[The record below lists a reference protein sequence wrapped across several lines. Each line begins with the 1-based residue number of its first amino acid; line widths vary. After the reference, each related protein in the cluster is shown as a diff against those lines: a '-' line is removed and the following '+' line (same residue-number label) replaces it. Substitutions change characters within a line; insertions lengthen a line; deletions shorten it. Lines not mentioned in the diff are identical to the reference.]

1 MYTLQELVQSID
13 HTLLKPVATE
23 EDYRRLCREAIE
35 YGFKAVCVLPFYVP
49 FCVEQLRNTAVAVAT
64 VIGFPLGANASM
76 VKAYEAEKAFRD
88 GAAEVDVVMQLGA
101 LKEQRYDEVLADLQQ
116 VVKVA
121 RAFCERKMV
130 KVIIETGL
138 LTAEEKKMACTI
150 AVQAG
155 ADFVKTSTGFNG
167 GGATVEDVR
176 LLAEITGGRA
186 RVKASGGIRT
196 WEQAEKLLLAGASRL
211 GTSSGVQ
218 IVQEFVSFANLDY
231 N

>member
-1 MYTLQELVQSID
+1 MFTLQEIVRSID
-13 HTLLKPVATE
+13 HTLLKPVAGE

-35 YGFKAVCVLPFYVP
+35 YGFKAVCVLPYYVP
-49 FCVEQLRNTAVAVAT
+49 FCVAQLRNTAVAVAT
-64 VIGFPLGANASM
+64 VIGFPLGANASE

-101 LKEQRYDEVLADLQQ
+101 LKEQRYHDVLEDLQQ

-121 RAFCERKMV
+121 HAFQEQKIV

-138 LTAEEKKMACTI
+138 LTVEEKKVACEL
-150 AVQAG
+150 VVKAG

-167 GGATVEDVR
+167 GGATVEDVS
-176 LLAEITGGRA
+176 LMADIVGDKAL
-186 RVKASGGIRT
+186 VKASGGIRT
-196 WEQAEKLLLAGASRL
+196 WEQAEKFLLAGASRL

-218 IVQEFVSFANLDY
+218 IVQEYKSQRER
-231 N
+231 

>member
-1 MYTLQELVQSID
+1 MFTLQEVVQSID
-13 HTLLKPVATE
+13 HTLLKPVAIE

-35 YGFKAVCVLPFYVP
+35 NGFKAVCVLPFYVP
-49 FCVEQLRNTAVAVAT
+49 FCVQQLHNTAVAVAT

-88 GAAEVDVVMQLGA
+88 GATEVDVVIQLGA
-101 LKEQRYDEVLADLQQ
+101 LKEQRYHDVLADIQQ
-116 VVKVA
+116 VVNVA
-121 RAFCERKMV
+121 RDFQERKIV

-138 LTAEEKKMACTI
+138 LTAEEKKMAC
-150 AVQAG
+150 ALALKAG

-176 LLAEITGGRA
+176 LLAEITRGQAG
-186 RVKASGGIRT
+186 VKASGGIRT
-196 WEQAEKLLLAGASRL
+196 WEQAEKLLQAGASRL

-218 IVQEFVSFANLDY
+218 IVQEYKSQRER
-231 N
+231 

>member
-1 MYTLQELVQSID
+1 VYTLQEVVQSID
-13 HTLLKPVATE
+13 HTLLKPAATE

-49 FCVEQLRNTAVAVAT
+49 FCVEQLRNTTVAVAT

-88 GAAEVDVVMQLGA
+88 GAAEADVVMQLGA
-101 LKEQRYDEVLADLQQ
+101 LKGQRYDDVLVDLQQ
-116 VVKVA
+116 VVNIA
-121 RAFCERKMV
+121 RAFQERKLV

-138 LTAEEKKMACTI
+138 LTVEEKKIACQL
-150 AVQAG
+150 AVKAG

-167 GGATVEDVR
+167 GGATVEDVS
-176 LLAEITGGRA
+176 LMAEIIGDQA
-186 RVKASGGIRT
+186 WVKASGGIRT
-196 WEQAEKLLLAGASRL
+196 WEQAEKLLQAGASRL

-218 IVQEFVSFANLDY
+218 IVQEFVSYSNLDY

>member
-1 MYTLQELVQSID
+1 MFTLQEVVHSID
-13 HTLLKPVATE
+13 HTLLKPVAME
-23 EDYRRLCREAIE
+23 EDYRRLCREAVE

-49 FCVEQLRNTAVAVAT
+49 FCVEQLRNTTVAVAT
-64 VIGFPLGANASM
+64 VIGFPLGANAST
-76 VKAYEAEKAFRD
+76 VKAFEAEKALCD

-101 LKEQRYDEVLADLQQ
+101 LKEHRYHDVLADLQQ
-116 VVKVA
+116 VVKAA
-121 RAFCERKMV
+121 RAFCERKIV

-138 LTAEEKKMACTI
+138 LTVEEKKMACEL
-150 AVQAG
+150 AVRAG

-176 LLAEITGGRA
+176 MMAEIIGGQA

-211 GTSSGVQ
+211 GTSNGVQ
-218 IVQEFVSFANLDY
+218 IVQEFVSYSNLDY